1 MASLEFEIMK
11 SYTLSCEVIKD
22 TVMQHFQN
30 AALHNDIKIS
40 KEDLPKINYI
50 IATAVDL
57 AARNSARQI
66 QSAIKQATTV
76 KK

>member
-22 TVMQHFQN
+22 MVIQHLQN
-30 AALHNDIKIS
+30 AALHNEIKIS
-40 KEDLPKINYI
+40 KDDLPKINNI
-50 IATAVDL
+50 VATAVDY
-57 AARNSARQI
+57 AARNSARQL
-66 QSAIKQATTV
+66 QSAIKQATV